1 MPIAAQRVRADD
13 CHMTNTQERLAATHA
28 ALNAICI
35 DLDQVERELNSLPI
49 DSHLDEIAA
58 AWDRFN
64 DMRGHFDQIVADLP
78 KLEAEIDQ
86 LAS

>member
-1 MPIAAQRVRADD
+1 
-13 CHMTNTQERLAATHA
+13 MTRHTQDRLAATHT
-28 ALNAICI
+28 ALDAICS
-35 DLDQVERELNSLPI
+35 DLAEVERELNSLPI

-78 KLEAEIDQ
+78 KLEAEIDH
-86 LAS
+86 LVS